1 MDESN
6 FGEEMD
12 DIIRAAVKSAI
23 EDDLFRLINFAAI
36 RARAGRLEP
45 GEILLLGGYDFLL
58 AEDEEGTGF
67 VVMIVLSR
75 QYIENFA
82 IDKMEGAGIR
92 FEDESQ
98 LRTEFF
104 QKFFE
109 ELRRNLQKFQQIKI
123 RFGPGDDLTF
133 EKAAYTRDL
142 RKWR

>member
-1 MDESN
+1 
-6 FGEEMD
+6 MD
-12 DIIRAAVKSAI
+12 DIIRAAVKSAM
-23 EDDLFRLINFAAI
+23 EDDLFKSMNFAAI

-45 GEILLLGGYDFLL
+45 GETLLLGGYDFLL
-58 AEDEEGTGF
+58 AEDEEGTGY

-92 FEDESQ
+92 FEDKAL

-109 ELRRNLQKFQQIKI
+109 ELRRNLQKFQQIRI

-133 EKAAYTRDL
+133 EKAVYTRDL

>member
-12 DIIRAAVKSAI
+12 DIIRAAVKSAM
-23 EDDLFRLINFAAI
+23 EDDLFKSMNFAAI

-45 GEILLLGGYDFLL
+45 GETLLLGGYDFLL

-92 FEDESQ
+92 SEDKAQ

-133 EKAAYTRDL
+133 ENAAYTRDL
-142 RKWR
+142 RKWG